1 MPTLQLPNAVT
12 KLSGDGHT
20 ILSSGYTLGD
30 YPVSVPAMLHRCAEV
45 APNNIWLAERPQKPI
60 TDESWRTIK
69 YGDGLQV
76 VKSIGQGVLG
86 LMEYPGRIVLCL
98 SDNSIDYGLFMMGLM
113 EAGIPFAPVTP
124 NYGFPGADLSRL
136 KHIISVTKPAM
147 VYVEDAEIYGPVLSE
162 LFEGTTIVAANNA
175 SSDKHTS
182 LANLKKTVPGAEIQN
197 TYDNVDG
204 DTVAKIM
211 FTSGSTG
218 KQKGVIIPH
227 RMLCSNMAASARIW
241 PFMTDHPAIILDWL
255 PWSHSMG
262 GNHNFDLPLYTAGT
276 MYIDS
281 GKPTDKLFEQTVI
294 NYRDI
299 SPTYVTNVPVGFS
312 MLVDALEKEPSLA
325 ENFFRRVD
333 ILYYASA
340 SLPQHIW
347 DRLKSLTVKYCD
359 KEIPVLS
366 GWGGT
371 EMGPSGTKLHWAI
384 DKAGMI
390 GTPLPGTE
398 VKLEPVGNRMELR
411 MRGPNVTTG
420 YLNMPEKTADAFDE
434 EGFYCSGDAG
444 EFVDPEHP
452 ELGLSFKGRISE
464 NFKLITGAWVD
475 VGDLRLT
482 VIAAANDV
490 IKDAVIVGH
499 DQEYLSLLV
508 VPNIDG
514 CRRLVNDDAGKLN
527 IKSLTRHPYIISALV
542 NGLKAHNKNNPG
554 SSRRVSRAVILTT
567 PPDMDTGEITE
578 KGYINQRAMLD
589 RRAAEVKSLYS
600 DDDTNVIMIDE

>member
-1 MPTLQLPNAVT
+1 MPTLPPPNAIT
-12 KLSGDGHT
+12 KLSDDGHT
-20 ILSSGYTLGD
+20 VLMSGYTLDD
-30 YPVSVPAMLHRCAEV
+30 YPTSVPAMLHSCAEV
-45 APNNIWLAERPQKPI
+45 APDNIWLAERPEKPI
-60 TDESWRTIK
+60 TNAPWQTVQYSE
-69 YGDGLQV
+69 GLQLV
-76 VKSIGQGVLG
+76 RSIGQGILG
-86 LMEYPGRIVLCL
+86 LMEDPRRTVLCL
-98 SDNSIDYGLFMMGLM
+98 SDNSIDFGLFMMGLM
-113 EAGIPFAPVTP
+113 EAGIPFAAVTP
-124 NYGFPGADLSRL
+124 IYGFPGADLSRL
-136 KHIISVTKPAM
+136 KHIVSVMEPAL
-147 VYVEDAEIYGPVLSE
+147 VYVEDAEIYGPVLND
-162 LFEGTTIVAANNA
+162 LFKGTTVVAANNV
-175 SSDKHTS
+175 SSNRHVS
-182 LANLKKTVPGAEIQN
+182 LESLKKTTAGVEIQKA
-197 TYDNVDG
+197 YEQLDG

-241 PFMTDHPAIILDWL
+241 PFMDDHPVIILDWL

-262 GNHNFDLPLYTAGT
+262 GNHNFDLPLYNAGT
-276 MYIDS
+276 LYIDS

-294 NYRDI
+294 NYREV

-312 MLVDALEKEPSLA
+312 MLVDALERDSALA

-347 DRLKSLTVKYCD
+347 DRLKSLTEKYRD
-359 KEIPVLS
+359 EEIPVLS

-371 EMGPSGTKLHWAI
+371 EMGPSGTKLHWII

-398 VKLEPVGNRMELR
+398 VKLVPVGDRLELR

-420 YLNMPEKTADAFDE
+420 YLNMPDKTADAFDE

-444 EFVDPEHP
+444 EFVDPQRP

-475 VGDLRLT
+475 VGDLRLA
-482 VIAAANDV
+482 VIASAKEL
-490 IKDAVIVGH
+490 IKDAVIAGH

-514 CRRLVNDDAGKLN
+514 CRRLAKDEVGELDIEQLVQ
-527 IKSLTRHPYIISALV
+527 HPDVIDALV
-542 NGLKAHNKNNPG
+542 NGLKQYNKNNPG
-554 SSRRVSRAVILTT
+554 SSRRISRAVILTS
-567 PPDMDTGEITE
+567 PPDFGAGEITE

-589 RRAAEVKSLYS
+589 RRATELKRLYS
-600 DDDTNVIMIDE
+600 GDDTGVIIIDK